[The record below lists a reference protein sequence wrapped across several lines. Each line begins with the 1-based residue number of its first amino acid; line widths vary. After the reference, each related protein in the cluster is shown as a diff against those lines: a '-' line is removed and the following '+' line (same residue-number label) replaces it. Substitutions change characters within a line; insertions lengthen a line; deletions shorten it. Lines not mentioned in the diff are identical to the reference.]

1 MRILIGYDGTEASR
15 TAIEDLS
22 HAGFPENTEA
32 FVMSVAEAWDHVP
45 DEAAA
50 HATADEGVKLLR
62 ERFPSWRVNGV
73 AALGSPAAEL
83 VSFAE
88 HLAPDMII
96 VGEPLPP
103 SGDRGF
109 FLGQNTQK
117 LITDSDCSVRVC
129 RSTVHRDGPA
139 ARILIGF
146 DGSRTSL
153 NTIDTILKRT
163 WPAGTKVR
171 LVTVADGAVVQAI
184 GRFAPQMTD
193 AVLEEKLVQ
202 QWANSLAAPFLEKLG
217 AKEIEASIK
226 VRFGNP
232 KTILP
237 DEAREWQADA
247 VFVGPHNAPN
257 SFARFL
263 IGSVSSAVA
272 ARAACTVEI
281 VRSSEAAA
289 RD

>member
-1 MRILIGYDGTEASR
+1 MRILIGYDGTEAAK

-22 HAGFPENTEA
+22 HAGLPETTEA
-32 FVMSVAEAWDHVP
+32 FVMAVAEAWEHSA
-45 DEAAA
+45 DEAGA
-50 HATADEGVKLLR
+50 HALADEGVKLIR
-62 ERFPSWRVNGV
+62 ERFPQWRVNGI
-73 AALGSPAAEL
+73 AASGSPALEL

-88 HLAPDMII
+88 HLAPEMII

-117 LITDSDCSVRVC
+117 LLTDAVCTVRVC
-129 RSTVHRDGPA
+129 RSTVHRDGA
-139 ARILIGF
+139 AVRILIGF

-153 NTIDTILKRT
+153 NTIDTILKRK

-202 QWANSLAAPFLEKLG
+202 QWANSLAAPLLGKLEAIG
-217 AKEIEASIK
+217 IEASIK

-237 DEAREWQADA
+237 DEAREWQADSI
-247 VFVGPHNAPN
+247 FVGPHNAPN

-272 ARAACTVEI
+272 ARATCSVEV
-281 VRSSEAAA
+281 VRGPSASE
-289 RD
+289 